1 VQFADWSKRMNKS
14 RPRNLA
20 ITGASAGIGRALAL
34 AYARRGVT
42 LGLVGRNP
50 ERLEHCAQACRAKG
64 AHVLTASLDVRD
76 ATAIRNWLNE
86 FDSTHPIDLLI
97 ANAGVAST
105 LTHANDWEG
114 QERTA
119 NIVDTNFYGALNT
132 ALPIIERMRSRR
144 RGHVALISSIAALR
158 GMAISPAYCASKAA
172 LKAWGDSVR
181 PVLARDNI
189 RVSIVLPGFVKTA
202 MSDVFP
208 GDKPIMWSAE
218 KAASHIQSKL
228 AAGRAEIA
236 FPGLL
241 AFGMRLL
248 ALLPAALADAILDRM
263 SYLPREER

>member
-1 VQFADWSKRMNKS
+1 MSKL
-14 RPRNLA
+14 RPRHIV

-34 AYARRGVT
+34 AFAVPGVT

-50 ERLEHCAQACRAKG
+50 ERLEDCAQACRAKG
-64 AHVLTASLDVRD
+64 AVVVAVPLDVRD
-76 ATAIRNWLNE
+76 ATAAQAWLND
-86 FDSTHPIDLLI
+86 FDAKHPIDLLI

-105 LTHANDWEG
+105 LAHANDWEG
-114 QERTA
+114 RERTA
-119 NIVDTNFYGALNT
+119 NIVDTNFTGALNV
-132 ALPIIERMRSRR
+132 ALPVIDRMRT
-144 RGHVALISSIAALR
+144 RGHGQIALISSIAALR

-181 PVLARDNI
+181 PVLARDSI

-208 GDKPIMWSAE
+208 GDKPFMWSAE
-218 KAASHIQSKL
+218 KAAHHIQSKL
-228 AAGRAEIA
+228 QKGRAEIA
-236 FPGLL
+236 FPSLL

-248 ALLPAALADAILDRM
+248 TLLPAALADAILSRM